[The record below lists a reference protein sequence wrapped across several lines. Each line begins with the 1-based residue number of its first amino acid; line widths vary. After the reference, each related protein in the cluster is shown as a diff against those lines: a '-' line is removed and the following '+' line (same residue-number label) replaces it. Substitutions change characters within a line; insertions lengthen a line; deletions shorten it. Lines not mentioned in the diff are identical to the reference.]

1 VEFRQAAKYQMN
13 MLKTQAFHTL
23 LSVRAGDLPLC

>member
-1 VEFRQAAKYQMN
+1 MN